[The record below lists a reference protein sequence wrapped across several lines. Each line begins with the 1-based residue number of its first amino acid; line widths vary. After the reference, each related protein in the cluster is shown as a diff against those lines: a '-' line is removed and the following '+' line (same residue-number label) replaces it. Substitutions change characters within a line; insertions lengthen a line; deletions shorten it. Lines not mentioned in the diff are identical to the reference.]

1 MTRVVTLGE
10 IMLRLSAP
18 GHERLFQ
25 SANLQASFGGGEANV
40 AVSLAGF
47 GIDAALVTALPDG
60 PLGAAAIAELRRHGV
75 DTSRI
80 VRSGERIGIYF
91 LETGADDRPSL
102 VVYDRAHSAISEAD
116 RGSFDW
122 DAVFHGVDWFHV
134 SGITPALSQNAAD
147 LCFDA
152 VDSAKRRGAIIS
164 CDYNFRAKLWRYGKQ
179 APEVMRELVR
189 LVDVGIA
196 NEEDCQRSLGIALQ
210 AEPARQDAVPS
221 TLDLDRY
228 GRLCAKVLDEFPNLR
243 CQAITLR
250 TSHSASHNEWS
261 ACLCNRNEFL
271 IGPSYDLAHITDR
284 VGAGDS
290 FAAGLIYALLTGSS
304 DQHALD
310 FAVAASALKHTI
322 PGDFN
327 LVTLDEVQ
335 RLAAGEVGGRIQ
347 R

>member
-1 MTRVVTLGE
+1 MTRALTLGE
-10 IMLRLSAP
+10 IMLRLNSP

-25 SANLQASFGGGEANV
+25 SPNLQATFGGGEANV
-40 AVSLAGF
+40 AVSLAAF
-47 GIDAALVTALPDG
+47 GIDSGLVTVLPEG
-60 PLGAAAIAELRRHGV
+60 PIGEAAIAELRRHGV
-75 DTSRI
+75 DTSQI
-80 VRSGERIGIYF
+80 VRSGERVGIYF
-91 LETGADDRPSL
+91 LETGSDDRPSV
-102 VVYDRAHSAISEAD
+102 VVYDRAHSAISEAEP
-116 RGSFDW
+116 GSFDW

-152 VDSAKRRGAIIS
+152 VSTAKRHGATVS
-164 CDYNFRAKLWRYGKQ
+164 CDYNFRGKLWKYGRQ

-196 NEEDCQRSLGIALQ
+196 NEEDCQRSLGIALE
-210 AEPARQDAVPS
+210 AEPARHDALPN
-221 TLDLDRY
+221 TLDLGHY

-261 ACLCNRNEFL
+261 ACLCNRRDFL
-271 IGPSYDLAHITDR
+271 IGPRYDVAHITDR
-284 VGAGDS
+284 VGTGDS

-304 DQHALD
+304 DQQALD